1 MGWIQAE
8 EKVGFRPI
16 PRGISAGEGSMTERR
31 KEKENIWNVPN
42 VLTMIRMGL
51 IPVYWILMLNDHFY
65 VAFAVFAAASLTD
78 IADGFIARK
87 YQLITN
93 FGKLMDPL
101 ADKLMSI
108 SVMLSMAIKG
118 IAPWAVLIILLCK
131 EAVMVMG
138 GVVLYRND
146 VVVYSIWIGKL
157 AQTFDIEGREALTIE
172 AEKILLADSSKLGKI
187 GFGKICNLSDIDI
200 LITDSGLS
208 PASRGRI
215 EMSGVKVL
223 IA

>member
-1 MGWIQAE
+1 
-8 EKVGFRPI
+8 
-16 PRGISAGEGSMTERR
+16 MTERS

-42 VLTMIRMGL
+42 VLTLIRMGL

-65 VAFAVFAAASLTD
+65 AAFAVFAAASLTD

-87 YQLITN
+87 YHLITN

-157 AQTFDIEGREALTIE
+157 AQTVVVLSLLSCFFHEWLQAQLGFPLHLYLLWAGVALTLT
-172 AEKILLADSSKLGKI
+172 ALAMYTMRALAIYGEVRKKA
-187 GFGKICNLSDIDI
+187 K
-200 LITDSGLS
+200 
-208 PASRGRI
+208 
-215 EMSGVKVL
+215 KQ
-223 IA
+223 

>member
-1 MGWIQAE
+1 MEWIQAE
-8 EKVGFRPI
+8 EKNGFRPI

-42 VLTMIRMGL
+42 VLTLIRMGL

-65 VAFAVFAAASLTD
+65 AAFAVFAAASLTD

-131 EAVMVMG
+131 EAVMVVG

-157 AQTFDIEGREALTIE
+157 AQTVVVLSLLSCFFHEWLQAQLGFPLHLYLLWAGVALS
-172 AEKILLADSSKLGKI
+172 LAALAIYTVRALAIYGEVRKKA
-187 GFGKICNLSDIDI
+187 K
-200 LITDSGLS
+200 
-208 PASRGRI
+208 
-215 EMSGVKVL
+215 KQ
-223 IA
+223 